1 MDISKRFLTFLKT
14 LQSPGNAELLES
26 IEQGFRHVMAEG
38 MTLGNIY
45 SHQIGPHDT
54 PKASTVGGV
63 MAAPADMIT
72 EDSEKDCETS
82 GKRLKKVVP
91 KCALKK

>member
-1 MDISKRFLTFLKT
+1 
-14 LQSPGNAELLES
+14 
-26 IEQGFRHVMAEG
+26 

-82 GKRLKKVVP
+82 GKRLKKRKDHIVH
-91 KCALKK
+91 KCAVKK